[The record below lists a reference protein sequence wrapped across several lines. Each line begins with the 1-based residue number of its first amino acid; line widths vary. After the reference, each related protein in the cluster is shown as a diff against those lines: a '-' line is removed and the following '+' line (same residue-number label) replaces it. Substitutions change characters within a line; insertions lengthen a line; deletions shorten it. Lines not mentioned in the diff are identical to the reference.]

1 MTTTF
6 SGPVASQNGFVAP
19 TFVSTALP
27 YYTTGNIIYV
37 VDLNTLAFGG
47 EDQWYRQDT
56 GAGLGT
62 GGQGGG
68 GGETTVQ
75 TFKWYMS
82 GSTADFT
89 FMTASV
95 NGSSGPGASSIT
107 FNNLD
112 MYQDTIAALEAL
124 PVGTVLTVSEGDLS
138 LPATFTLTS
147 QFTGGAGSWSATTTT
162 SSSFMAGMTQ
172 LRYFTAEY

>member
-1 MTTTF
+1 MSTTTF

-68 GGETTVQ
+68 STTVK
-75 TFKWYMS
+75 TFKYYMS
-82 GSTADFT
+82 GSTADFL
-89 FMTASV
+89 FYLGSA
-95 NGSSGPGASSIT
+95 NGTTGPGASSIT
-107 FNNLD
+107 FGNLD
-112 MYQDTIAALEAL
+112 MYPDTAAALEAL
-124 PVGTVLTVSEGDLS
+124 PVGTVLTVSEGSSMS

-147 QFTGGAGSWSATTTT
+147 QFVNGAGSWTANTTT
-162 SSSFMAGMTQ
+162 SASFMPGMNSIQ
-172 LRYFTAEY
+172 YFTAEY